1 VKAVQY
7 RNFGGPEVLEVTDIP
22 DPKMFADLI
31 VVRIEAAALNPADL
45 AFQSGIVDS
54 LVDSLFPVTP
64 GWDLAGVVEQTGA
77 ATTGFRPGD
86 EVIGFVRGQ
95 AMHYGTYAEKIS
107 AEPRQLVR
115 KPKNLSWA
123 QAAGLPVA
131 GLTAYQAIVHS
142 LKVTAGDTVLV
153 HGAAGGVGH
162 LAVQIA
168 TARGA
173 RVLGTGSQASQAF
186 IESLGATPVRYGDEL
201 VEQVLKIAP
210 DGVDAVLDT
219 VGRGSL
225 STTHALAAPGARVAS
240 ITRSTTEYEG
250 TIDVYLYLDGDDF
263 TRLVELAEKG
273 KLTVRVDR
281 TFPLDQAAEAQRLL
295 ADGHARGKIVLE
307 NRRGHEERAAQ
318 PCHHRG
324 H

>member
-1 VKAVQY
+1 MKAVQY
-7 RNFGGPEVLEVTDIP
+7 RTYGGPEVLEIVDIP
-22 DPKMFADLI
+22 DPKMFVDL
-31 VVRIEAAALNPADL
+31 VLVRIEAAALNPADL
-45 AFQSGIVDS
+45 GFQSGAVDS

-64 GWDLAGVVEQTGA
+64 GWDLAGVVEQAGA

-107 AEPRQLVR
+107 AEPRRLVR
-115 KPKNLSWA
+115 KPETLSWA
-123 QAAGLPVA
+123 QAAGLPLA

-142 LKVTAGDTVLV
+142 LKVTADDTVLV

-201 VEQVLKIAP
+201 VEQVLKTAP

-219 VGRGSL
+219 AGRGSL
-225 STTHALAAPGARVAS
+225 VTTQALAARGARVAS
-240 ITRSTTEYEG
+240 ITRSTSEYAE
-250 TIDVYLYLDGDDF
+250 TMDVHVHLDGDDL
-263 TRLVELAEKG
+263 TRLVELAEEG
-273 KLTVRVDR
+273 KLTVHVER
-281 TFPLDQAAEAQRLL
+281 TFPLDQAAQAQRLL
-295 ADGHARGKIVLE
+295 AGGHARGKIVLE
-307 NRRGHEERAAQ
+307 NRREA
-318 PCHHRG
+318 
-324 H
+324 

>member
-1 VKAVQY
+1 MKAVQY
-7 RNFGGPEVLEVTDIP
+7 QTYGGPEVLEIVDIP
-22 DPKMFADLI
+22 DPKMFVDL
-31 VVRIEAAALNPADL
+31 VLVRIEAAALNPADL
-45 AFQSGIVDS
+45 GFQSGAVDS

-64 GWDLAGVVEQTGA
+64 GWDLAGVVEQAGA

-107 AEPRQLVR
+107 AEPRRLVR
-115 KPKNLSWA
+115 KPETLSWA
-123 QAAGLPVA
+123 QAAGLPLA

-142 LKVTAGDTVLV
+142 LKVTADDTVLV

-201 VEQVLKIAP
+201 VEQVLKTAP

-219 VGRGSL
+219 AGRGSL
-225 STTHALAAPGARVAS
+225 VTTQALAARGARVAS
-240 ITRSTTEYEG
+240 ITRSTSEYAE
-250 TIDVYLYLDGDDF
+250 TMDVHVHLDGDDL
-263 TRLVELAEKG
+263 TRLVELAEEG
-273 KLTVRVDR
+273 KLTVHVER
-281 TFPLDQAAEAQRLL
+281 TFPLDQAAQAQRLL
-295 ADGHARGKIVLE
+295 AGGHARGKIVLE
-307 NRRGHEERAAQ
+307 NRREA
-318 PCHHRG
+318 
-324 H
+324 

>member
-1 VKAVQY
+1 MKAVQY
-7 RNFGGPEVLEVTDIP
+7 RNYGGPEVLEVVDVP
-22 DPKMFADLI
+22 DPKMFADL
-31 VVRIEAAALNPADL
+31 VLVRIEAAALNPADL
-45 AFQSGIVDS
+45 AFQSGAVDP

-64 GWDLAGVVEQTGA
+64 GWDLAGVIEQTGV
-77 ATTGFRPGD
+77 ATAGFRPGD
-86 EVIGFVRGQ
+86 EVIGYVRGQ

-142 LKVTAGDTVLV
+142 LQVTAGDTVLV

-168 TARGA
+168 IAQGA
-173 RVLGTGSQASQAF
+173 RVLGTGSEASQAF

-219 VGRGSL
+219 AGRGSL
-225 STTHALAAPGARVAS
+225 STTRALAALGARVAS
-240 ITRSTTEYEG
+240 ITRSTTEYAG
-250 TIDVYLYLDGDDF
+250 TIGVYLHLDGDDL
-263 TRLVELAEKG
+263 TRLVELAEEG
-273 KLTVRVDR
+273 KLTVHVDR
-281 TFPLDQAAEAQRLL
+281 TFPLDQAAQAQQLL
-295 ADGHARGKIVLE
+295 AGGHARGKIILE
-307 NRRGHEERAAQ
+307 NRREA
-318 PCHHRG
+318 
-324 H
+324 